1 MDLGSA
7 YLQIQ
12 EFLSI
17 PTDKFD
23 LEETINETFK
33 SESDD
38 IKFVALGKALAYIQN
53 FSMFKQITPFMKSV
67 YFCIK
72 KTFEIKAVN
81 LEDYDELFVKNSLMR
96 FIQEY
101 ITYSNLS
108 QKEEI
113 LNFLA
118 RSLENLALQPLIINL
133 GLLLKPMYSDQ
144 DYLDKIKDYEE
155 MEVTYIFNDETEIAI
170 KKEIDKWLEVQ
181 SLTLEKQDVLKDLL
195 REEFNVL
202 VGKYNLSEDS
212 DTYKK
217 LIRES
222 EEMLAMR
229 LTVLS
234 LMESIDETFEPVPI
248 SK

>member
-1 MDLGSA
+1 MEEILS
-7 YLQIQ
+7 QIQ

-17 PTDKFD
+17 PSEKFD
-23 LEETINETFK
+23 LEETINDTFG
-33 SESDD
+33 SEGQDA
-38 IKFVALGKALAYIQN
+38 KFVALGKGLAFIQN
-53 FSMFKQITPFMKSV
+53 FAMFKQIKPFMKSV

-81 LEDYDELFVKNSLMR
+81 LEDYDELLVKNSLMR

-118 RSLENLALQPLIINL
+118 KSLENLALQPLIINL

-144 DYLDKIKDYEE
+144 DYLNKIKDYEE
-155 MEVTYIFNDETEIAI
+155 IEVTYLFNDETEIAI

-181 SLTLEKQDVLKDLL
+181 SLSLENQDSLRDLL
-195 REEFNVL
+195 KEEYNGL

-212 DTYKK
+212 ETYQK
-217 LIRES
+217 LLKEV

-234 LMESIDETFEPVPI
+234 LMESIDETFEPIPI
-248 SK
+248 NK